1 MHVTIWEK
9 IRYFYLVRT
18 NLSILYY
25 LKYGSPAK
33 DGKLPLMCRITIDG
47 RSTSFSCKRRLP
59 PDRWDAR
66 HGMLRGNDPD
76 TLRINREMEELKKQL
91 IADYSAILREY
102 GPVAPTSLKN
112 YTMGA
117 PSRQEMLMYVFN
129 RHNEDFQKMVGHGR
143 SLRSLRRY
151 ETVYRHLRDFLL
163 KRYQLKD
170 VRFNHITLNL
180 VKAFE
185 TYLRVEKGFKTN
197 TVWVYMTTF
206 KHILT
211 LARANGVMRS
221 DPFVGYKSRFEQVDR
236 GYLTEEE
243 LRRVMLYPAAEG
255 TERLVRDLFVF
266 AAFTGLSYSD
276 IKALRWDN
284 IRPMFDGNTWIVTR
298 RQKTRTPSNLR
309 LLDIPLKI
317 LKEYGDPAQETV
329 FRIPSNNCCN
339 EYLVALGQKCGIRT
353 RLTFHIGRHT
363 FATLSLSK
371 GVPIE
376 TVSSI
381 LGHTSIRTTQ
391 IYAKITNQ
399 KISEDM
405 EDLAGKLKKFLYL

>member
-1 MHVTIWEK
+1 MG
-9 IRYFYLVRT
+9 T
-18 NLSILYY
+18 NLRILYY
-25 LKYGSPAK
+25 LKYGSPPR
-33 DGKLPLMCRITIDG
+33 DGKLPLMCRLTIDG

-59 PDRWDAR
+59 PERWDAR
-66 HGMLRGNDPD
+66 HGMLKGNDPE
-76 TLRINREMEELKKQL
+76 TLRINRELEELKKQL
-91 IADYSAILREY
+91 LADYSAILREY
-102 GPVAPTSLKN
+102 GPILPTSLKN

-163 KRYQLKD
+163 KRYQLTD
-170 VRFNHITLNL
+170 VRFNHITLNP
-180 VKAFE
+180 VTAFE
-185 TYLRVEKGFKTN
+185 TYLRVEKGLKTN

-211 LARANGVMRS
+211 LAQANGVMHTH
-221 DPFVGYKSRFEQVDR
+221 PFSGYKGHFEQVDR

-243 LRRVMLYPAAEG
+243 LGKVMTYPAAEG

-276 IKALRWDN
+276 VKALRWDN

-298 RQKTRTPSNLR
+298 RQKTHTPSNVR

-317 LKEYGDPAQETV
+317 LKELGDPSRDTV
-329 FRIPSNNCCN
+329 FKIPSNNCCN
-339 EYLVALGQKCGIRT
+339 EYLIALGKNAASG
-353 RLTFHIGRHT
+353 
-363 FATLSLSK
+363 
-371 GVPIE
+371 PE
-376 TVSSI
+376 
-381 LGHTSIRTTQ
+381 
-391 IYAKITNQ
+391 
-399 KISEDM
+399 
-405 EDLAGKLKKFLYL
+405 

>member
-1 MHVTIWEK
+1 MG
-9 IRYFYLVRT
+9 T
-18 NLSILYY
+18 NLRILYY
-25 LKYGSPAK
+25 LKYGSPPR
-33 DGKLPLMCRITIDG
+33 DGKLPLMCRLTIDG

-59 PDRWDAR
+59 PERWDAR
-66 HGMLRGNDPD
+66 HGMLKGNDPE
-76 TLRINREMEELKKQL
+76 TLRINRELEELKKQL
-91 IADYSAILREY
+91 LADYSAILREY
-102 GPVAPTSLKN
+102 GPILPTSLKN

-163 KRYQLKD
+163 KRYQLTD

-180 VKAFE
+180 VTAFE
-185 TYLRVEKGFKTN
+185 TYLRVEKGLKTN

-211 LARANGVMRS
+211 LAQANGVMHTH
-221 DPFVGYKSRFEQVDR
+221 PFSGYKGHFEQVDR

-243 LRRVMLYPAAEG
+243 LGKVMTYPAAEG

-276 IKALRWDN
+276 VKALRWDN

-298 RQKTRTPSNLR
+298 RQKTHTPSNVR

-317 LKEYGDPAQETV
+317 KNWEIPPGTPFSK
-329 FRIPSNNCCN
+329 FR
-339 EYLVALGQKCGIRT
+339 
-353 RLTFHIGRHT
+353 
-363 FATLSLSK
+363 AT
-371 GVPIE
+371 
-376 TVSSI
+376 TAA
-381 LGHTSIRTTQ
+381 TST
-391 IYAKITNQ
+391 
-399 KISEDM
+399 
-405 EDLAGKLKKFLYL
+405 